1 MSEPDLQA
9 PEQKDTE
16 QADTQQPVPSQSRA
30 RTIMITAALLTIFAI
45 AGAALVGITFVNTED
60 DIKHN
65 ERLSLLKQLNTII
78 PPERYN
84 NDLIDDIITID
95 ADRSYLGTDEPTQA
109 YRARRDG
116 KDVAV
121 VFPASAP
128 NGYNGPIDLLV
139 GIYVD
144 GTIAGVRVVK
154 HRETPGLGDAVSTT
168 HSDWIL
174 GFDGR
179 SLADPD
185 QNGWKV
191 KRDGGV
197 FDQFTGATI
206 TPRAVVKAVHNALV
220 YFENNRQ
227 TLFASA
233 KTERSAPELPEPE
246 MLEPKMSEPG
256 QSKTDRPNTDQP
268 EPDQPDNGKQ

>member
-1 MSEPDLQA
+1 MAEPELPASKQA
-9 PEQKDTE
+9 ETE
-16 QADTQQPVPSQSRA
+16 SPDKAQPVRSQSRA
-30 RTIMITAALLTIFAI
+30 RTVMVTAAVLTLFAI

-65 ERLSLLKQLNTII
+65 ERLALLKQLNTII

-95 ADRSYLGTDEPTQA
+95 ADSSYLGTDEPTQA
-109 YRARRDG
+109 YRARLDG

-121 VFPASAP
+121 VFPASTP
-128 NGYNGPIDLLV
+128 NGYNGPIDMLV

-144 GTIAGVRVVK
+144 GSIAGVRVVK

-174 GFDGR
+174 DFDGR
-179 SLADPD
+179 SLTDPE

-220 YFENNRQ
+220 YFDNNRQ
-227 TLFASA
+227 MLFAPVKAEKSI
-233 KTERSAPELPEPE
+233 PEV
-246 MLEPKMSEPG
+246 S
-256 QSKTDRPNTDQP
+256 